1 MLLTDIATA
10 SLNNMSLLESFHQ
23 ILSQNFICSAMLEN
37 AQGKEL
43 RLSVDE
49 FYIQLPSISWQ
60 TEQVQKQKDAQHIFI
75 FM

>member
-1 MLLTDIATA
+1 
-10 SLNNMSLLESFHQ
+10 
-23 ILSQNFICSAMLEN
+23 MLEN